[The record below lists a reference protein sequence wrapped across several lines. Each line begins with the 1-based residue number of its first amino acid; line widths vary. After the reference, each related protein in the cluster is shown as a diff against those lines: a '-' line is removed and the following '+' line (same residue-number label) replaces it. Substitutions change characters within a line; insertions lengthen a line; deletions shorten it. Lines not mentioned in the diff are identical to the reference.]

1 MITYKINK
9 VATQDYYFVTL
20 IVSCINLKP
29 KMFMKI
35 LVRIRKYLV
44 LAIILLS
51 QTIMMIKAIICW

>member
-9 VATQDYYFVTL
+9 VATQDYYLVTL